1 MPRSVGSRLFGLLLA
16 LTASFGVPVSAL
28 AHGHAHHH
36 QGTEHADD
44 SYHSADNA
52 HSDAA
57 EPGSAAEESEHGPG
71 DHPHAIVSAAAVAK
85 TPVPLVALVARR
97 VVVPLPAVV
106 ATVPPEASVTL
117 EPRASLA
124 HAPPPGLRA
133 PPTVLG

>member
-16 LTASFGVPVSAL
+16 LTASFAVPVSAL

-44 SYHSADNA
+44 SHHDAGNA
-52 HSDAA
+52 HSDAT
-57 EPGSAAEESEHGPG
+57 EPGNAAEESEHNPG
-71 DHPHAIVSAAAVAK
+71 DHPHAIVSAAAIAK
-85 TPVPLVALVARR
+85 TLGPPVALVALR
-97 VVVPLPAVV
+97 VVLPPLAVV
-106 ATVPPEASVTL
+106 AFAPPEASVTL